1 MSYFSGEYECKVDA
15 KGRMVLPA
23 KIKGRLPESS
33 GNEIVVSRGFEK
45 CLVVYPMLEWKKIFS
60 KVMGLNEFNEE
71 YRSFQRNFFRGN
83 TEIELDATGR
93 LLLPKTLIR
102 YASIE
107 KEVIAVGIGN
117 RVELWNPDIYEEY
130 LIKDQNEFSQLA
142 QKYLA
147 NDLNE

>member
-102 YASIE
+102 YADIE

-117 RVELWNPDIYEEY
+117 RVELWNPTVYEEY

-147 NDLNE
+147 DDPNE

>member
-102 YASIE
+102 YAGIE
-107 KEVIAVGIGN
+107 KEVVAVGIGN
-117 RVELWNPDIYEEY
+117 RVELWNPDIYDEY